1 MKTVIIIAAMLL
13 GLYSQAQVKS
23 VNLQASGL
31 TCSMCSN
38 SINKALK
45 TVAFVEKVVPNIK
58 TSTFEI
64 TFKPGEEVDF
74 DLLKKKVEDAGFSV
88 SKFLAIVSFNN
99 VAIVNNLPVTVGN
112 KTFRF
117 INVKDQSLTGDKAIR
132 IIDKG
137 FVTPKELKKT
147 NLSAAGNGQ
156 RIYNATI

>member
-1 MKTVIIIAAMLL
+1 MLFSL
-13 GLYSQAQVKS
+13 HSQAQIKRVS
-23 VNLQASGL
+23 LQASGL

-45 TVAFVEKVVPNIK
+45 TVVFVESVVPNIQ

-88 SKFLAIVSFNN
+88 SKFLATMRFDNVSI
-99 VAIVNNLPVTVGN
+99 ANNLPVTIGN

-117 INVKDQSLTGDKAIR
+117 TNVKDQSLNGDKAIR

-137 FVTPKELKKT
+137 FVSPKEFKKT
-147 NLSAAGNGQ
+147 NLNASGNGQ